1 MVVFVTG
8 MGFTVELKFAS
19 MKVDVGGFVL
29 LEIIVCIVDGLVV
42 VVDLLVPDE
51 LTGIDVDLGV
61 DELTCVD
68 EFVVPK
74 VAIKSG
80 VEGIVIGFEDDEI
93 EDDDIEDDDV
103 IGIDE
108 RGDVLDAVLMTFE
121 KDDATVDRVFMAAF
135 NDVRV
140 KASDVDL
147 DDVTDG

>member
-8 MGFTVELKFAS
+8 MGFTVELKLAC
-19 MKVDVGGFVL
+19 MKIVVGGFVL

-42 VVDLLVPDE
+42 VVDIDVPDE
-51 LTGIDVDLGV
+51 FTGIDVDLGV
-61 DELTCVD
+61 DEFTCVD

-74 VAIKSG
+74 VATRFG
-80 VEGIVIGFEDDEI
+80 VEGTVIGF

-108 RGDVLDAVLMTFE
+108 RDGVLDVVLMTFE
-121 KDDATVDRVFMAAF
+121 KDDATVDRVFMAEF
-135 NDVRV
+135 SDVRV
-140 KASDVDL
+140 KAIDVDL